1 MTTMQ
6 TNYHHGAEREF
17 PRLYIEHALARFGGP
32 PPVRT
37 IVELGSLRHA
47 LTHDLGIDLQAECC
61 LYGHSTIHWARSGH
75 RVFTVDIDPLTSEL
89 TRQICMGY
97 CNVTIATGD
106 GIKFL
111 ENFEGTIDL
120 LYMDAWDVVPGTP
133 FAEKHLEAFEVAL
146 PKLGAGHMILI
157 DDTDIAE
164 GGKGRLLV
172 PRLLEL
178 GYTLVTSGRQTLLC
192 AQTKEV
198 P

>member
-1 MTTMQ
+1 MQ
-6 TNYHHGAEREF
+6 VNYHQGAGREF
-17 PRLYIEHALARFGGP
+17 PRLYIEEALTRFGNP

-37 IVELGSLRHA
+37 IVELGSLRHS
-47 LTHDLGIDLQAECC
+47 LSHDLSINLQAECC
-61 LYGHSTIHWARSGH
+61 LYGHSTLHWARSGH
-75 RVFTVDIDPLTSEL
+75 RVFTVDIDPLVSEL

-97 CNVTIATGD
+97 DNVTVVTGD

-111 ENFEGTIDL
+111 ENFEGVIDL

-146 PKLGAGHMILI
+146 PKLGSGGHMILI

-178 GYTLVTSGRQTLLC
+178 GYTLVTRGRQTLLC
-192 AQTKEV
+192 TQPKEV

>member
-1 MTTMQ
+1 MTMQ
-6 TNYHHGAEREF
+6 ANYHHGAGREF
-17 PRLYIEHALARFGGP
+17 PRLYIESALTRLGDP
-32 PPVRT
+32 PPIRT

-47 LTHDLGIDLQAECC
+47 LTHDLNLDLQAECC
-61 LYGHSTIHWARSGH
+61 LYGHSTLRWARSGH

-89 TRQICMGY
+89 TRQICMG
-97 CNVTIATGD
+97 CRNVTIVTED
-106 GIKFL
+106 GISFL
-111 ENFEGTIDL
+111 NHFEGTIDL

-133 FAEKHLEAFEVAL
+133 FAEKHLEAFEAAL
-146 PKLGAGHMILI
+146 PKLNTTGHMILI

-178 GYTLVTSGRQTLLC
+178 NYQRITSGRQTLLC
-192 AQTKEV
+192 SSPSEA

>member
-1 MTTMQ
+1 MQ
-6 TNYHHGAEREF
+6 TNYHHGAGREF
-17 PRLYIEHALARFGGP
+17 PRLYIESACALLGES

-47 LTHDLGIDLQAECC
+47 LTHDLSIDLQAECC
-61 LYGHSTIHWARSGH
+61 LYGHSTLRWARSGH

-89 TRQICMGY
+89 TRQVCMG
-97 CNVTIATGD
+97 CHNVTVVTGD
-106 GIKFL
+106 GIHFL

-146 PKLGAGHMILI
+146 PKLSADGHMILI

-178 GYTLVTSGRQTLLC
+178 GYTLVTSGRQSLLC
-192 AQTKEV
+192 TQPKKVT
-198 P
+198 

>member
-1 MTTMQ
+1 MQ
-6 TNYHHGAEREF
+6 TNYHHGAGREF
-17 PRLYIEHALARFGGP
+17 PRLYIENALTRFGAA

-47 LTHDLGIDLQAECC
+47 LTHDLDITLQAECC
-61 LYGHSTIHWARSGH
+61 LYGHSTLYWARSGH

-89 TRQICMGY
+89 TRQICTAY
-97 CNVTIATGD
+97 CNVTVVTDD
-106 GIKFL
+106 GIHFL
-111 ENFEGTIDL
+111 ENFKGTIDF

-133 FAEKHLEAFEVAL
+133 FAEKHLEAFEVVL
-146 PKLGAGHMILI
+146 PKLNADGHSILI

-172 PRLLEL
+172 PRLLGL
-178 GYTLVTSGRQTLLC
+178 GYILVTSGRQTLLC
-192 AQTKEV
+192 SQPKEV